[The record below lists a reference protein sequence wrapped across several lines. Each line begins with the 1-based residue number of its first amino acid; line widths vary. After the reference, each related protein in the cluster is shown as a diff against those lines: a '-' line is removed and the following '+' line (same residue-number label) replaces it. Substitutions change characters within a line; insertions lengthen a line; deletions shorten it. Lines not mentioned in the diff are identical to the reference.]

1 MKNIIKRILVGVA
14 VGTILML
21 IRSNVFAA
29 NINVTYSG
37 VYAYE
42 QDSNTNTNLTNSLT
56 TITSGTAQWYR
67 VKKEKYRLRY
77 LATAGLV
84 SETGTYDVIF
94 STFNEDRAVYAG
106 YLQVGYDEFACESF
120 YDMYVSYPSTT
131 GGNQSDLSSGSQTWI
146 CHDVYILNNQAF
158 NIFLS
163 GVVGASSNHYTYIT
177 ARINWIKKENVSNAI
192 TDAANT
198 AHQDA
203 QQAHQDAQNINSSI
217 NSSTTPS
224 GSDTNNAYSNFE
236 GATAQNGVITSLVTL
251 PVSLF
256 TNILGALNSSCT
268 RFDMGTL
275 LGTHIYFNC
284 INPANY
290 LGSQLWSVI
299 DILMSGFFVWYI
311 SRKLIKVFE
320 NLSSLKEG
328 DPVGD

>member
-21 IRSNVFAA
+21 IRSNVYAE
-29 NINVTYSG
+29 NIRVTIDRCYM
-37 VYAYE
+37 YY
-42 QDSNTNTNLTNSLT
+42 N
-56 TITSGTAQWYR
+56 SGTTNRSGTPYNTIAPGNLNANYCSVSVSTNYLSTRYDFNSSNIGSGIGTINFYVADSAQ
-67 VKKEKYRLRY
+67 
-77 LATAGLV
+77 
-84 SETGTYDVIF
+84 
-94 STFNEDRAVYAG
+94 
-106 YLQVGYDEFACESF
+106 
-120 YDMYVSYPSTT
+120 
-131 GGNQSDLSSGSQTWI
+131 
-146 CHDVYILNNQAF
+146 
-158 NIFLS
+158 LS
-163 GVVGASSNHYTYIT
+163 GVTITTQSRDYSCEMNTPIMIESVDYAGVYLYSVTCPNVAFANNTAFQIKIFKRSNPLTQTGSWLARDINFTLNDSSTISQ
-177 ARINWIKKENVSNAI
+177 VI
-192 TDAANT
+192 TDQSN
-198 AHQDA
+198 
-203 QQAHQDAQNINSSI
+203 QQHQDAQNINNSI

-224 GSDTNNAYSNFE
+224 GTDTNNAYSNFE
-236 GATAQNGVITSLVTL
+236 GATAQNGVITSLITL

-284 INPANY
+284 INPSNY

-311 SRKLIKVFE
+311 SRKFIKVFE